1 MLLLGSFIWN
11 KEILD
16 IYRNAMYHDPEEG
29 NNLASKLKDDQIDQH
44 NTIDTSLQLD
54 TFGSSKQIVDAIPLD
69 NEQEF
74 TTSTLYNKTN
84 KGKI

>member
-1 MLLLGSFIWN
+1 
-11 KEILD
+11 
-16 IYRNAMYHDPEEG
+16 MYHDPEEG